1 MSSAEYFQWF
11 KAINEISF
19 LSLLNSD
26 TILGVKV
33 LVLKM
38 MQCEQC
44 K

>member
-11 KAINEISF
+11 KAINEILF
-19 LSLLNSD
+19 LSLLTSD

-33 LVLKM
+33 LVLQM